1 MLLISD
7 AAALFDVAP
16 GMVCFH
22 FIMWLLGFNFLKV
35 TDKTGAKSA
44 RAKTATKIPM
54 PIVSTVSM
62 PFDDIL
68 HTNGARQ
75 QNAHDTDF
83 QDSQRCAMRAQMNI
97 VTDNHSFL
105 RYNRHSA
112 KLSRLLT
119 AGTKSLLSLITS
131 NMTKTS
137 SHNVDASKQGNE
149 LQDWNFSLV
158 NGVQNS
164 QQQQQQQQ
172 QSAGSLEGPLFVINS
187 SSMAH
192 ISCGQC

>member
-75 QNAHDTDF
+75 QIAHDTDF
-83 QDSQRCAMRAQMNI
+83 QDSQRYTMRAVMNL
-97 VTDNHSFL
+97 VTGNHSFI
-105 RYNRHSA
+105 RCYRHSA

-137 SHNVDASKQGNE
+137 SHNVDASKQGNDM
-149 LQDWNFSLV
+149 QDWNFSLA

-164 QQQQQQQQ
+164 QQQQQQPT
-172 QSAGSLEGPLFVINS
+172 GSLEGPLFAINS
-187 SSMAH
+187 SYTMAH

>member
-22 FIMWLLGFNFLKV
+22 FIVWLLVLNFLKV

-75 QNAHDTDF
+75 QNAHDADF
-83 QDSQRCAMRAQMNI
+83 QDSQRYKMRAVMNL
-97 VTDNHSFL
+97 VTGNHSFL
-105 RYNRHSA
+105 RCYRHSA

-149 LQDWNFSLV
+149 LQDWNFSLA

-164 QQQQQQQQ
+164 QQQQQQPT
-172 QSAGSLEGPLFVINS
+172 GSLEGPLFDINS
-187 SSMAH
+187 SYTMAH
-192 ISCGQC
+192 ISYGQC